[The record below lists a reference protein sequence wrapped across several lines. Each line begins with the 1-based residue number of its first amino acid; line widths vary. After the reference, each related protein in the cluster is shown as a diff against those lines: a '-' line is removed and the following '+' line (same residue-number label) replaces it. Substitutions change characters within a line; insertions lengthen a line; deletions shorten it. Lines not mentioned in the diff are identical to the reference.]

1 MAQKKKARRR
11 GSARRTP
18 VIKSEKYSIRALH
31 EDREYGLYWYA
42 WLWKILRPVLI
53 FVCSALMVIGM
64 VSIGYN
70 RVYDHFLAP
79 VSAETSETVDFQ
91 IQSGESVSEIAS
103 RLEDAKLLRNH
114 SVFKYMVQF
123 QGLTNSL
130 SYGTFKLSPGMNVS
144 QIIAELTSG
153 SQTNE
158 RTITIVPGWTCED
171 IARYLVSVEALD
183 NTDEF
188 LKLCNDV
195 DRFVGYSYA
204 LRDAQSAGTLAGRK
218 YALEGYLAPD
228 TYRIFTSAS
237 AESILRTLLNQH
249 NKVVDDVFYADHTE
263 YYSDEEGN
271 FHEVET
277 YDNPLTMDQIVTLA
291 SMIEREAANRN
302 DYARVSAVFH
312 NRLRLG
318 MKLESDPTVT
328 YLSGVNKL
336 ALSDEDTAQ
345 QNPYNTY
352 YVPALPIGPIC
363 NPSVAALEAAKS
375 PDMTY
380 ITEGYMYFC
389 AMEPTSGQLAFSKT
403 KEEHEANV
411 TRYRPLWEE
420 YDRQQALK
428 QEDSQ

>member
-11 GSARRTP
+11 GSARRVP

-64 VSIGYN
+64 VSVGYQ
-70 RVYDHFLAP
+70 RVYDRFLAP
-79 VSAETSETVDFQ
+79 VAAESAETVNFQ
-91 IQSGESVSEIAS
+91 IENGESVSKIAQ
-103 RLEDAKLLRNH
+103 RLEDAQLLRSH

-130 SYGTFKLSPGMNVS
+130 SYGSFKLSPAMNVS

-171 IARYLVSVEALD
+171 IADYLVDIGALD
-183 NTDEF
+183 SAGEF
-188 LKLCNDV
+188 LALCNDV

-204 LRDAQSAGTLAGRK
+204 LRDAQSAGTLKGRK

-249 NKVVDDVFYADHTE
+249 NKVIDDVFYADHTE

-271 FHEVET
+271 FHEVAA
-277 YDNPLTMDQIVTLA
+277 YDNPLSMDQIVTLA
-291 SMIEREAANRN
+291 SMIEKEAANRS
-302 DYARVSAVFH
+302 DYAKVSAVFH
-312 NRLRLG
+312 NRLKQG
-318 MKLESDPTVT
+318 WKLESDPTVT
-328 YLSGVNKL
+328 YLSGVSKL
-336 ALSDEDTAQ
+336 ALSDEEIAQ
-345 QNPYNTY
+345 QNNYNTY
-352 YVPALPIGPIC
+352 YVPALPVGPIC
-363 NPSVAALEAAKS
+363 NPSVAALQAAQS

-380 ITEGYMYFC
+380 IEEGYMYFC

-403 KEEHEANV
+403 REEHDANV

-420 YDRQQALK
+420 YDRQQAAK
-428 QEDSQ
+428 AGE